1 MTALKPK
8 KKYNY
13 YFTNNMK
20 KELNYYDIY
29 VKVMKREKL
38 TLEEKKIFHEKMVL
52 KNNLI
57 QTLFKKSEE
66 RAKKAKEWDELV
78 KRVEQRYPNRGP
90 IKIFN
95 RSKIFK

>member
-1 MTALKPK
+1 
-8 KKYNY
+8 
-13 YFTNNMK
+13 MK
-20 KELNYYDIY
+20 KELNYYDIHA
-29 VKVMKREKL
+29 KLMRREKL

-66 RAKKAKEWDELV
+66 RAKKTKEWGDLV
-78 KRVEQRYPNRGP
+78 KKVEQIYPNREP

>member
-1 MTALKPK
+1 
-8 KKYNY
+8 
-13 YFTNNMK
+13 MK

-66 RAKKAKEWDELV
+66 RAKKAKECAQLLHRAQQQRRRICKLRDTTSGALQRALSQTT
-78 KRVEQRYPNRGP
+78 KRH
-90 IKIFN
+90 
-95 RSKIFK
+95 

>member
-1 MTALKPK
+1 
-8 KKYNY
+8 
-13 YFTNNMK
+13 MK

-57 QTLFKKSEE
+57 QTLFKKDEE
-66 RAKKAKEWDELV
+66 RAKKAKEWSELV
-78 KRVEQRYPNRGP
+78 KRVEQRYPNREP
-90 IKIFN
+90 IRIFN
-95 RSKIFK
+95 KSKIFK

>member
-1 MTALKPK
+1 
-8 KKYNY
+8 
-13 YFTNNMK
+13 MK

-29 VKVMKREKL
+29 VKVTKKEKL

-57 QTLFKKSEE
+57 QTLFKKQEE
-66 RAKKAKEWDELV
+66 RAKKAKEWQELL
-78 KRVEQRYPNRGP
+78 KRVEQRYPNREKV
-90 IKIFN
+90 KIFS

>member
-1 MTALKPK
+1 
-8 KKYNY
+8 
-13 YFTNNMK
+13 MK

-29 VKVMKREKL
+29 VKVIKKEKL

-57 QTLFKKSEE
+57 ETLFK
-66 RAKKAKEWDELV
+66 RDDDRVKKAKEWQKLL
-78 KRVEQRYPNRGP
+78 KRVEQRYPNREKV
-90 IKIFN
+90 KIFN

>member
-1 MTALKPK
+1 
-8 KKYNY
+8 
-13 YFTNNMK
+13 MK

-29 VKVMKREKL
+29 VKVTKKEKL

-57 QTLFKKSEE
+57 QTLFKKQEE
-66 RAKKAKEWDELV
+66 RAKKAKEWQELL
-78 KRVEQRYPNRGP
+78 KRVEQRYPNREKV
-90 IKIFN
+90 KIFN

>member
-1 MTALKPK
+1 
-8 KKYNY
+8 
-13 YFTNNMK
+13 MK
-20 KELNYYDIY
+20 KELNYYDIHA
-29 VKVMKREKL
+29 KLMRREKL
-38 TLEEKKIFHEKMVL
+38 TLEERKIFHEKMVL

-66 RAKKAKEWDELV
+66 RAKKTKEWGELV
-78 KRVEQRYPNRGP
+78 KRVEQRYSNREP

>member
-1 MTALKPK
+1 
-8 KKYNY
+8 
-13 YFTNNMK
+13 MK

-57 QTLFKKSEE
+57 QTLFKKGEE
-66 RAKKAKEWDELV
+66 RVKKAKEWDELV
-78 KRVEQRYPNRGP
+78 KRVEQRYPKRDP
-90 IKIFN
+90 IKILN
-95 RSKIFK
+95 KSKIFK